1 MQDEHTC
8 IVIINAAIW
17 KSIRSYIAIVT
28 ACTCISVAIYSI
40 LKRPAYSYIYA
51 GLVSVHIHSYLYLK
65 QKLDISQL
73 KRMNYVG
80 PCRSLDGNINLC

>member
-1 MQDEHTC
+1 MLPSGK
-8 IVIINAAIW
+8 V
-17 KSIRSYIAIVT
+17 RSFIAIAT
-28 ACTCISVAIYSI
+28 ACTCISVAVYSI
-40 LKRPAYSYIYA
+40 LKRPAYTYA

-80 PCRSLDGNINLC
+80 PCRSLDGNINNYFC

>member
-1 MQDEHTC
+1 MLPSGK
-8 IVIINAAIW
+8 V
-17 KSIRSYIAIVT
+17 RSFIAIAT
-28 ACTCISVAIYSI
+28 ACTCISVAVYSI
-40 LKRPAYSYIYA
+40 LKRPAYTYA

-80 PCRSLDGNINLC
+80 PCRFFGWEHKFLVGTSMHD